1 MPREGSQLI
10 CLSVILIDSVF
21 RTGKSSYPQVFFEEW
36 KFVVK
41 EKKIP
46 KHIIDDVELS
56 CDSDKEHSDIENS
69 REENS
74 CKENFDEEN
83 YYYYYY
89 YYFCVYQNLE
99 EEKGKRFETNTKIFL
114 KIKKLYMKKHI
125 PHRK

>member
-1 MPREGSQLI
+1 M
-10 CLSVILIDSVF
+10 IDSVL
-21 RTGKSSYPQVFFEEW
+21 RTGKSSYPQVFFEEC

-83 YYYYYY
+83 Y
-89 YYFCVYQNLE
+89 FFLHISKSWRRKRKKVWDKYQNLAE
-99 EEKGKRFETNTKIFL
+99 D
-114 KIKKLYMKKHI
+114 
-125 PHRK
+125 

>member
-36 KFVVK
+36 KFVVT

-74 CKENFDEEN
+74 CKENFDKEN
-83 YYYYYY
+83 YYYYY